1 VLRWSLA
8 IVTALIASPSVAQI
22 SGSASLVS
30 DYRFRGVSLSHDR
43 PAAQAEVS
51 YDHDSG
57 WYGGLFGSN
66 VQFDDDPRREAQ
78 LSGYAGYARRL
89 RDGLSVDAG
98 ATYSAFSGGDGYNY
112 SELHVGFTTSL
123 LTGRLYYSPNYFGE
137 DSRTLYAELNGSH
150 RLADKVRLIAHAGV
164 LQSLANAGGRHE
176 RAHVD
181 WQAAIEVRL
190 EPFTLQLG
198 GVANDGVSPV
208 YPVGG
213 AHTRGTWTARLSVS
227 F

>member
-43 PAAQAEVS
+43 PAAQADLS

-57 WYGGLFGSN
+57 WYGGLFGSS
-66 VQFDDDPRREAQ
+66 VQFYGPRREAQ
-78 LSGYAGYARRL
+78 MAAYAGYARRL
-89 RDGLSVDAG
+89 RDWLSVDAG
-98 ATYSAFSGGDGYNY
+98 ATYSAFSGGHGYNY
-112 SELHVGFTTSL
+112 SELHVGFTTRQL
-123 LTGRLYYSPNYFGE
+123 GGRLYYAPNYFGG
-137 DSRTLYAELNGSH
+137 DDRTLYAELNGSH
-150 RLADKVRLIAHAGV
+150 RLADRLRLVAHVGALHV
-164 LQSLANAGGRHE
+164 LSSADGGHE

-181 WQAAIEVRL
+181 WLAAIEARL
-190 EPFTLQLG
+190 QPFTLQLG
-198 GVANDGVSPV
+198 GAGNDGGRSV
-208 YPVGG
+208 YPVSHGQRRG
-213 AHTRGTWTARLSVS
+213 AWTARLSVS